1 MPTTTTQHIPEEL
14 ITKSLALTW
23 KKMEDMN
30 KITLHRPL
38 IIKESFSI
46 EKFAYYLL
54 SEDFIDQYTQN
65 TWWTTSEPD
74 YTFEDMA
81 ERFWKALYQF
91 QSWDAEPLISLLSK
105 I

>member
-1 MPTTTTQHIPEEL
+1 MNVKREMPQLAFKFSQLRLTEYTKSLSLSLNLLYNNSMPTTTQHIPDEL
-14 ITKSLALTW
+14 IEHSLALCGKT
-23 KKMEDMN
+23 MEDMN

-65 TWWTTSEPD
+65 TW
-74 YTFEDMA
+74 
-81 ERFWKALYQF
+81 
-91 QSWDAEPLISLLSK
+91 
-105 I
+105 